1 MLKIDPN
8 ANKIQLTRGDTAVLK
23 IELKDTERNVYT
35 PGVSD
40 TIRFAM
46 KRNYTDA
53 DVLVNVNAVIDGS
66 DITIT
71 IPATATKE
79 LAFGSYKYDIQLTS
93 GTGANA
99 VVDTFIDRGTIMIT
113 EEVD

>member
-8 ANKIQLTRGDTAVLK
+8 TNKIQLTRGDTAVLK
-23 IELKDTERNVYT
+23 IELKDAEGNVYT

-40 TIRFAM
+40 AIRFAM